1 MRIAIYGGS
10 FNPIHKGHI
19 EVAKFA
25 ISNLELDKLFFVPS
39 NKNPFKKENAY
50 ADAEHR
56 IKMIELVLGDK
67 MEISLFET
75 KRKGNSYTIDT
86 INYFRQKYSNDEIY
100 FLIGTD
106 NINSLNKWKNIDE
119 IAKKVQLVAFN
130 RGNKY
135 SKINIKKYNVKL
147 LNNPVWNYSSTEY
160 KKGNFLVVEDKVQEY
175 IGKNFLYFDDIARNL
190 LFDPKNKD
198 KQFRYFH
205 LHWTAE
211 YAAELAKNLNY
222 KIKNAYQAGL
232 AHDITKFWDIEK
244 SYAFLEKYG
253 YDKNNLEVYKL
264 HQTTAYYW
272 LKDVYKYD
280 NEEVLN
286 AIKKHTSLDIELSLL
301 DKILYVAD
309 KISKGRRWEGIEKI
323 RKLSF
328 EDFEYAFSYLVKR
341 CAEYESEMRG
351 HAFSEK
357 QKEIYKKWGNF

>member
-1 MRIAIYGGS
+1 MRIGIYGGS

-25 ISNLELDKLFFVPS
+25 ISNLKLDKLFFVPS
-39 NKNPFKKENAY
+39 NKNPLKNASEY
-50 ADAEHR
+50 VDSKHR
-56 IKMIELVLGDK
+56 IKMIEFVLEDK
-67 MEISLFET
+67 MFISQFET
-75 KRKGNSYTIDT
+75 NRKGNSYSIDT
-86 INYFRQKYSNDEIY
+86 INYFRSKFPDDEVY

-106 NINSLNKWKNIDE
+106 NINTLNKWKNIND

-147 LNNPVWNYSSTEY
+147 LENPVWNYSSTEY
-160 KKGNFLVVEDKVQEY
+160 KKGNFWMVENVVQEY
-175 IGKNFLYFDDIARNL
+175 IGQNFLYFNDLAKNM

-205 LHWTAE
+205 LTWTAE
-211 YAAELAKNLNY
+211 FAVNLAKKLDY
-222 KIKNAYQAGL
+222 KIKNAYQAGM

-244 SYAFLEKYG
+244 SYEFLKKYG
-253 YDKNNLEVYKL
+253 YDKSNLEVYKL

-272 LKDVYKYD
+272 LRDEYKYN

-286 AIKKHTSLDIELSLL
+286 AIKKHTSLDMELSVL

-328 EDFEYAFSYLVKR
+328 ENFDFAFSYLVKR
-341 CAEYESEMRG
+341 CAEYESEVRG
-351 HAFSEK
+351 HVFSEQ
-357 QKEIYKKWGNF
+357 QKNIYKKWGNF